1 MKIGDRVYVHGYKEI
16 GMRTKIFM
24 IAILTFCLFLTG
36 CGAKMESVED
46 LDVSNE
52 SMFVIVEK
60 GMDYDIVYHRDTKVM
75 YAISYGGYNAGDFTV
90 MVDKY
95 GKPLLY
101 QEDQEGTDE
110 GSKR

>member
-1 MKIGDRVYVHGYKEI
+1 MKIRDRVYVHGYKEI

-24 IAILTFCLFLTG
+24 IAILTLCLFLTG
-36 CGAKMESVED
+36 CEAKMESAED
-46 LDVSNE
+46 LDVRNE

-60 GMDYDIVYHRDTKVM
+60 GMNYKIVYHRDTKVM
-75 YAISYGGYNAGDFTV
+75 YAISRGYYNSGDFTV

-101 QEDQEGTDE
+101 QEDQEDTDE
-110 GSKR
+110 

>member
-1 MKIGDRVYVHGYKEI
+1 MKIR
-16 GMRTKIFM
+16 KIFV

-36 CGAKMESVED
+36 CGAKMKSVKD

-52 SMFVIVEK
+52 SMFVIVES
-60 GMDYDIVYHRDTKVM
+60 GSCYTVVYHRDTKVM
-75 YAISYGGYNAGDFTV
+75 YVMSHSPYNYGNFTV

-101 QEDQEGTDE
+101 QKDREDADCERRLTDE
-110 GSKR
+110 

>member
-1 MKIGDRVYVHGYKEI
+1 
-16 GMRTKIFM
+16 M

-46 LDVSNE
+46 KDVRNK

-60 GMDYDIVYHRDTKVM
+60 GTSYEIVYHRDTKVM
-75 YAISYGGYNAGDFTV
+75 YAISCGSHNFGDFTV

-101 QEDQEGTDE
+101 QEDQEDNDE
-110 GSKR
+110 

>member
-24 IAILTFCLFLTG
+24 IAILTICLFLTG
-36 CGAKMESVED
+36 CGAKMDSVAD
-46 LDVSNE
+46 SNVSNE
-52 SMFVIVEK
+52 SMFIVVENGTNYK
-60 GMDYDIVYHRDTKVM
+60 IVYHRDTKVM
-75 YAISYGGYNAGDFTV
+75 YVISLGPHNSGDFTV

-101 QEDQEGTDE
+101 QEDQEDTDE
-110 GSKR
+110 